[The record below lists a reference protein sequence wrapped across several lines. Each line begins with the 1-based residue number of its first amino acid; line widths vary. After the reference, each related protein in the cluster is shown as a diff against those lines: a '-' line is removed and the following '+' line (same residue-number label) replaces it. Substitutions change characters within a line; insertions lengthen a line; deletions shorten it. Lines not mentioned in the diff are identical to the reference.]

1 MTVNVDLPAEALR
14 RLEVEAARRGVSI
27 DVVIAELADT
37 LPAESKTGRRRLAIV
52 GVGASG
58 SGISHR
64 IDEILADGFG
74 RD

>member
-1 MTVNVDLPAEALR
+1 MSVTVDLPAEALR
-14 RLEVEAARRGVSI
+14 RLEAEAARRGVSI
-27 DVVIAELADT
+27 DAVITELADT

-58 SGISHR
+58 EGISHR